1 MLLMARAVINPVV
14 DPKAKRDQNTLLVV
28 QLLVHVKKEAAENL
42 GAKKAQKR
50 GMKEWK

>member
-28 QLLVHVKKEAAENL
+28 QLLVHVKKEAEVNP
-42 GAKKAQKR
+42 GAKNLKR
-50 GMKEWK
+50 GKKW